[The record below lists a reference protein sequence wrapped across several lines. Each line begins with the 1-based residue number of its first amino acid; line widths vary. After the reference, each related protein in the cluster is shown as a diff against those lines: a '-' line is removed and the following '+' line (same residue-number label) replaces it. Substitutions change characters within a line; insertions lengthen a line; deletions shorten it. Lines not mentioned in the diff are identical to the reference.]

1 MITTKILKT
10 AVGVQ
15 RGDVIDKTES
25 TKFQNVTNGI
35 IIGRFKRGV
44 MGTPFKVNEGNFSA
58 ILGRDVANP
67 SFLAIEDALN
77 SGLSEVWVMRVG
89 SSYKRADLSS
99 LTDCLDK
106 TIKDSDMS
114 VGDDGYIPDYQQGQ
128 NEQQELIY
136 GVCSGGRGEN
146 RRA

>member
-1 MITTKILKT
+1 MINTKILKT

-25 TKFQNVTNGI
+25 TKLQNVTNGI

-44 MGTPFKVNEGNFSA
+44 MGIPFKVNEANFSA

-67 SFLAIEDALN
+67 SYLAIEDALN

-89 SSYKRADLSS
+89 SSYKRADVSS
-99 LTDCLDK
+99 LTDCLNK
-106 TIKDSDMS
+106 VIKDSDMGI
-114 VGDDGYIPDYQQGQ
+114 GDDGYIPDYQQGQ
-128 NEQQELIY
+128 NEQ
-136 GVCSGGRGEN
+136 
-146 RRA
+146 

>member
-1 MITTKILKT
+1 MITTNILKT

-25 TKFQNVTNGI
+25 TKLQNVTNGI

-77 SGLSEVWVMRVG
+77 SGLSEVWVMRIGTSVKHKEYDG
-89 SSYKRADLSS
+89 LDFLESGLKEAVKWSDLEFGDSY
-99 LTDCLDK
+99 TP
-106 TIKDSDMS
+106 
-114 VGDDGYIPDYQQGQ
+114 YY
-128 NEQQELIY
+128 E
-136 GVCSGGRGEN
+136 GESY
-146 RRA
+146 

>member
-1 MITTKILKT
+1 MITTNILKT

-77 SGLSEVWVMRVG
+77 NGISEVWVMRIGTSVEHREYDG
-89 SSYKRADLSS
+89 LDFLESELKEAVKWSDLEFGDSY
-99 LTDCLDK
+99 TP
-106 TIKDSDMS
+106 
-114 VGDDGYIPDYQQGQ
+114 YY
-128 NEQQELIY
+128 E
-136 GVCSGGRGEN
+136 GESY
-146 RRA
+146 